1 MCAVSEDVE
10 GRHEVKRTTVIGWL
24 ALRRMHGE
32 QKRKG
37 KERRRIL
44 TETEKDEEKEGGSEH
59 GPKLD
64 AGVEEDE

>member
-1 MCAVSEDVE
+1 
-10 GRHEVKRTTVIGWL
+10 
-24 ALRRMHGE
+24 MHGE